1 MGEAAS
7 VEEGLCGFREHRP
20 DVSLVDIRLGN
31 GSGLDLVDAI
41 LEEDPGARVVVV
53 SSFDDDEYVT
63 RSLRAGALGYVLK
76 VDSPSVLVTAI
87 ETVASGQRALSPRV
101 TTHLVDQ
108 LMGETSPGR
117 DLDQVELRMLE
128 MLSRGMSN
136 ARIAEELYMSDTTVK
151 RRLRVVFGK
160 TRGEQAGRG
169 RRRDDP
175 ARTHPAPAIGAPGG
189 TGGDDLIWVTSG
201 SQARRRRRRLTSS
214 PSVACLDR
222 FHVRETSCRLPCGQG
237 RRDLA
242 RVGARHEKGAARGR
256 DP

>member
-1 MGEAAS
+1 MTTILIVDDHPIVRQGLRSLLSNYPEFDVVGEAAS

-160 TRGEQAGRG
+160 LGVSKRAEA
-169 RRRDDP
+169 
-175 ARTHPAPAIGAPGG
+175 
-189 TGGDDLIWVTSG
+189 
-201 SQARRRRRRLTSS
+201 
-214 PSVACLDR
+214 
-222 FHVRETSCRLPCGQG
+222 
-237 RRDLA
+237 
-242 RVGARHEKGAARGR
+242 VGAATRRGLI
-256 DP
+256 